1 MVQIVATAKV
11 MEAPVT
17 RLPTLARPSALP
29 ALVLADGTLEGLK
42 WLGVVL
48 MTVDHVDKY
57 LLHESV
63 PVMFAF
69 GRLALPLFGFV
80 LAYNLARPKARGNGT
95 YTRTLRRL
103 AVAGLVATV
112 PSIALGGL
120 GWGWWPL
127 NVMWML
133 AAAVAVMYLT
143 ERGGRGALAAAGLAF
158 LVIGGFVEFWW
169 PGIAL
174 CLGAWRYCKRP
185 SCGALAVWIGSTAA
199 LFIINRNFWAL
210 AAIPVILVATQIR
223 LTVPRTRFAFYV
235 YYPAHL
241 CAVWAIR
248 QWLF

>member
-1 MVQIVATAKV
+1 MATAKV
-11 MEAPVT
+11 MAAPVHEG
-17 RLPTLARPSALP
+17 PTSLRASALP
-29 ALVLADGTLEGLK
+29 ALALADGTLEGLK

-63 PVMFAF
+63 PVMFDF

-80 LAYNLARPKARGNGT
+80 FAYNLARPKARENGA
-95 YTRTLRRL
+95 YTRTLGRL

-112 PSIALGGL
+112 PFIALGGL

-133 AAAVAVMYLT
+133 AAAVVVMHLS
-143 ERGGRGALAAAGLAF
+143 ERGGKGALAVAGLAF
-158 LVIGGFVEFWW
+158 LVMGGFVEFWW

-185 SCGALAVWIGSTAA
+185 SWGALAVWVGSTAA

-210 AAIPVILVATQIR
+210 AAIPVILAATQIR

-241 CAVWAIR
+241 CVLWAIR
-248 QWLF
+248 QWLL

>member
-1 MVQIVATAKV
+1 VATAKV
-11 MEAPVT
+11 MAAPVHEVST
-17 RLPTLARPSALP
+17 SLRASALPTLA
-29 ALVLADGTLEGLK
+29 LADGTLEGLK

-80 LAYNLARPKARGNGT
+80 LAYNLARPKTRENGT
-95 YTRTLRRL
+95 YTRSLGRL

-112 PSIALGGL
+112 PFIALGGL

-133 AAAVAVMYLT
+133 AAAVVVMHLS
-143 ERGGRGALAAAGLAF
+143 ERGGKGALVLAGLAF
-158 LVIGGFVEFWW
+158 LVMGGFVEFWW

-185 SCGALAVWIGSTAA
+185 TWGSLAVWIGSTAA
-199 LFIINRNFWAL
+199 LFVINRNFWAL
-210 AAIPVILVATQIR
+210 AAIPVILAATQIR

-241 CAVWAIR
+241 CVLWAIR
-248 QWLF
+248 QWLL

>member
-1 MVQIVATAKV
+1 MA
-11 MEAPVT
+11 APANEVST
-17 RLPTLARPSALP
+17 SLHTSALP
-29 ALVLADGTLEGLK
+29 ALALADGTIEGLK
-42 WLGVVL
+42 WLGVAL
-48 MTVDHVDKY
+48 MTVDHVNKY

-80 LAYNLARPKARGNGT
+80 LAFNLARPKARENARF
-95 YTRTLRRL
+95 TRTLGRL
-103 AVAGLVATV
+103 AVAGLVATI
-112 PSIALGGL
+112 PFIALGGL

-133 AAAVAVMYLT
+133 AAAVVVMYLT
-143 ERGGRGALAAAGLAF
+143 ERGGKGGLVAAALAF
-158 LVIGGFVEFWW
+158 MVMGGFVEFWW
-169 PGIAL
+169 PGLAL

-185 SCGALAVWIGSTAA
+185 SWSALAVWIGATAA

-210 AAIPVILVATQIR
+210 AAIPLILAATQVR

-241 CAVWAIR
+241 AALWAIR
-248 QWLF
+248 QWLL